1 MIGLMVEELKSNIR
15 KLNYFMYTLIT
26 MNILGGLTCQK
37 KVANC
42 YSRTLIIRRRRK
54 LSFLAP
60 DISLLSLPATQAA
73 IPQLLLQCLAFW
85 LLDKLCIL

>member
-1 MIGLMVEELKSNIR
+1 M
-15 KLNYFMYTLIT
+15 IT
-26 MNILGGLTCQK
+26 MNIMGGLTCQK

-60 DISLLSLPATQAA
+60 DISRLSLPATQAD
-73 IPQLLLQCLAFW
+73 IPHQLQCLAFW

>member
-60 DISLLSLPATQAA
+60 DISLSTLPPSNSGLHPTATAMPGFLAA
-73 IPQLLLQCLAFW
+73 R
-85 LLDKLCIL
+85 

>member
-1 MIGLMVEELKSNIR
+1 MEEELKSNI
-15 KLNYFMYTLIT
+15 KKTKYFMYTMIT
-26 MNILGGLTCQK
+26 MNIMGKLTCQK

-60 DISLLSLPATQAA
+60 DISRLSLPATQTA
-73 IPQLLLQCLAFW
+73 IPHLLLQCLAFW

>member
-15 KLNYFMYTLIT
+15 KLKYFMYTMIT
-26 MNILGGLTCQK
+26 MNIVGGLTCQK

-60 DISLLSLPATQAA
+60 NISLLCLPATQAA
-73 IPQLLLQCLAFW
+73 IPQLLQCLAFW

>member
-1 MIGLMVEELKSNIR
+1 
-15 KLNYFMYTLIT
+15 
-26 MNILGGLTCQK
+26 MNIVGGLTCQK

-60 DISLLSLPATQAA
+60 DISLLSLPATH
-73 IPQLLLQCLAFW
+73 LLQCQAFW
-85 LLDKLCIL
+85 LLDKLCILSSHF